1 MIVIYFLI
9 TLISLYFLISALYIF
24 VHALAGH
31 FFKPKKYENDKSPK
45 ALILIPAY
53 KEDNVIVSV
62 AKKALSQKYN
72 GEFDVVVIADKLK
85 ENTIKNLKKL
95 PIKLIEVSFE
105 KSTKSKALNLAMSK
119 LNDDYNFV
127 IILDADNVMCD
138 NAISLFSNYFT
149 NDIDIVQGKRTASNL
164 KSNFSYL
171 DGISEEVNNHIYCAG
186 SNSLGFSSRLVGSGM
201 AFNYKLFKEVM
212 SDIDVIG
219 GFDKALELKMIS
231 KNKKIVYDPNIITY
245 DEKVE
250 NAEVFGNQRSRWLSA
265 QYEFFFNNIKNGI
278 NQLMEGNF
286 DYVVKLYQF
295 ILPPRLLFPLITF
308 IGSLITYITF
318 NQFFYTWLSSFL
330 LVVIS
335 YTISIPLNKFNYR
348 MFLVFGSLLEAMWQT
363 IKAIFKMKKASK
375 EFIHTPHKGL
385 EINDK

>member
-1 MIVIYFLI
+1 MIIFLI
-9 TLISLYFLISALYIF
+9 TLMSFYFLLSALYIF

-31 FFKPKKYENDKSPK
+31 FFNPKKYKNDKSPK

-85 ENTIKNLKKL
+85 ENTIRNLKKL

-127 IILDADNVMCD
+127 IILDADNVMEE
-138 NAISLFSNYFT
+138 NAIKLFSDYFV
-149 NDIDIVQGKRTASNL
+149 NNVDIVQGKRTASNL
-164 KSNFSYL
+164 NSNFSYL

-186 SNSLGFSSRLVGSGM
+186 SNALGFSSRLVGSGM

-212 SDIDVIG
+212 LEIDVIG

-265 QYEFFFNNIKNGI
+265 QYEFFFKNIKNGI
-278 NQLMEGNF
+278 NQLLKGNF
-286 DYVVKLYQF
+286 DYVIKLYQF

-318 NQFFYTWLSSFL
+318 NQLFYTWLSSFL

-385 EINDK
+385 EIDDE